1 MNLLRRTEVQF
12 DRSTDPFW
20 WGLAAVLGLV
30 SLWLPQLLQSA
41 DHMTQVVLSEA
52 SLFFSGAL
60 IGSLRPDRPWRWG
73 LAAFLAITLKDLSFY
88 GRDMKVEN
96 LATSETYVFLV
107 SNLPVYVSYS
117 IPVIAGAYV
126 GAYLTRGPLR

>member
-1 MNLLRRTEVQF
+1 MSPDIMAQSIMSPDIMAPIIIMAT
-12 DRSTDPFW
+12 
-20 WGLAAVLGLV
+20 LGLGF
-30 SLWLPQLLQSA
+30 A
-41 DHMTQVVLSEA
+41 ILSEA

>member
-1 MNLLRRTEVQF
+1 MSMLRRTEVQF

-20 WGLAAVLGLV
+20 WGLSAVLGLV

-52 SLFFSGAL
+52 ALFFSGSL

-73 LAAFLAITLKDLSFY
+73 MAAFLAISLKDLAFY
-88 GRDMKVEN
+88 GRDIAVEKI
-96 LATSETYVFLV
+96 ATAETGMYLIG
-107 SNLPVYVSYS
+107 NLPVYVSYS